1 MPKPKPTHRISRVA
15 ELIQREIGHLLIT
28 EINDNRLKKVTLSH
42 VKMSPDLR
50 HARISFTVLD
60 EKDAKYSA
68 KALNCVSFLI
78 YFLSMIKNYMMRKIW
93 LL

>member
-1 MPKPKPTHRISRVA
+1 
-15 ELIQREIGHLLIT
+15 
-28 EINDNRLKKVTLSH
+28 VTLSH

-68 KALNCVSFLI
+68 KALNKASHFFRKHIAKHLELRVVPDLFFVYDKELHDAEDLVALI
-78 YFLSMIKNYMMRKIW
+78 NHL
-93 LL
+93 